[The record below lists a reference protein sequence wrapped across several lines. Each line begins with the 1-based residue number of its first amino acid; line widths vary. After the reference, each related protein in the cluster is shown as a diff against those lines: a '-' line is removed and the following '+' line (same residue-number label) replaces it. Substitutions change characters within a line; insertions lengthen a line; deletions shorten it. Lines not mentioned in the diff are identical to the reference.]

1 MTLPLE
7 ARLLRKI
14 LINNG
19 SAPTTDCSPYC
30 TPDSHQKR
38 RVTKKRRRE
47 EKKEKKKE
55 KIKQEHKAKQTN
67 KQKYKGAKE
76 PIEAESG
83 RRN

>member
-19 SAPTTDCSPYC
+19 SAPATNCSPYC

-38 RVTKKRRRE
+38 TEIKKKRGKE
-47 EKKEKKKE
+47 EKRKKGKKE
-55 KIKQEHKAKQTN
+55 RKKSKKNTKPNKQTKN
-67 KQKYKGAKE
+67 TKE
-76 PIEAESG
+76 LIEAESG